1 MNKCNLN
8 IINSIKKIILSN
20 INLIFVIAFAIISI
34 IYTIFTMKVPS
45 GFEKIAKETRNLYW
59 KFVGGAFVILFIII
73 IISVIIG
80 LIVFGISKLSKLL
93 KKYINNRVLLITA
106 YMIIVCII
114 LSLIVLLIPY
124 ITDLLNLI
132 FSKMLKAD
140 IDINSITNIFGY

>member
-1 MNKCNLN
+1 M
-8 IINSIKKIILSN
+8 S
-20 INLIFVIAFAIISI
+20 
-34 IYTIFTMKVPS
+34 
-45 GFEKIAKETRNLYW
+45 
-59 KFVGGAFVILFIII
+59 LFIII